1 MNIPELLQLPELEL
15 DLGRVESALR
25 ASVTSEDDFL
35 GEVASHLISAGGKR
49 LRPMLAVAAAHAG
62 GADVSDDVVQGSV
75 SVELVHLGSLYHDDV
90 MDEADSRRGVPSVN
104 ARWGNLIAI
113 VAGDF
118 LLARASE
125 IAAGLGTE
133 VAALLATTIGPLC
146 EGQVSEVRSTF
157 DPTRSE
163 ESYFAAI
170 GGKTAALTASA
181 CRIGALTAGLER
193 DAVER
198 LTRFGQ
204 AFGMAFQIRDDL
216 LDLVGTEEALGK
228 PAGHDLEEGVYTLPV
243 IRTLADSQCGP
254 ELRGLIGGP
263 IDQPARD
270 KALAIV
276 RASGSMSSSLDA
288 ARRYADDAAAAV
300 VGLPGPVAGLAES
313 PPPLLDDVTV

>member
-1 MNIPELLQLPELEL
+1 MSLSE
-15 DLGRVESALR
+15 ALR
-25 ASVTSEDDFL
+25 LPDLDADLQRVDDALHSAVQSEDPFL
-35 GEVASHLISAGGKR
+35 SEVASHLITAGGKR
-49 LRPMLAVAAAHAG
+49 LRPALAVAAAAVG
-62 GADVSDDVVQGSV
+62 GVTVSDDVIQGGV
-75 SVELVHLGSLYHDDV
+75 AVELVHLGSLYHDEV
-90 MDEADSRRGVPSVN
+90 MDNDDPRHGVPSVN
-104 ARWGNLIAI
+104 ARWGNLVAI

-133 VAALLATTIGPLC
+133 VAALLAATIGRLC

-157 DPTRSE
+157 DPNRSE

-193 DAVER
+193 DAVDR

-243 IRTLADSQCGP
+243 IRTLADPQAGP
-254 ELRGLIGGP
+254 ELQGLIGGP
-263 IDQPARD
+263 IDQP
-270 KALAIV
+270 
-276 RASGSMSSSLDA
+276 
-288 ARRYADDAAAAV
+288 
-300 VGLPGPVAGLAES
+300 
-313 PPPLLDDVTV
+313 